1 MNGMHATASLMDS
14 QPVNSPIN
22 AMYVWDKM
30 QDVFGSSWV
39 NQYGLA
45 PNSTWIE
52 ALAQL
57 SETDIN
63 RGLKALLKSRAKY
76 APNLATFLGMCE
88 LVDDRTPE
96 QRAFDARCKEFEAA
110 RALPKLSNPEIRK
123 AEIAKMEQIM
133 GVRA

>member
-1 MNGMHATASLMDS
+1 MQEIFG
-14 QPVNSPIN
+14 N
-22 AMYVWDKM
+22 AW
-30 QDVFGSSWV
+30 S
-39 NQYGLA
+39 NQYTNS

-63 RGLKALLKSRAKY
+63 RGLNALLKSRAKY

-96 QRAFDARCKEFEAA
+96 QRAFDARCKEFEKA
-110 RALPKLSNPEIRK
+110 RALPKPPVNPETRRAAF
-123 AEIAKMEQIM
+123 AEMKKIIA
-133 GVRA
+133 GV